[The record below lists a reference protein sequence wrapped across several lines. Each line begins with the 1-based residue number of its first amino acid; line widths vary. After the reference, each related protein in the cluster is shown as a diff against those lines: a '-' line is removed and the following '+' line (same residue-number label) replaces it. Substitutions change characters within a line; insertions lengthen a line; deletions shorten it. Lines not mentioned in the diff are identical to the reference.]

1 LKGCATYFGTIWKRS
16 LTRVF
21 KNIIFFM
28 FLNRFDVLISKII
41 KNKTKKIILMHFY
54 AFLSEKHFEPQPQPQ
69 F

>member
-1 LKGCATYFGTIWKRS
+1 LIDFGKYNNSTFGCATYFGTIWKRS

-41 KNKTKKIILMHFY
+41 KKKQKKSF
-54 AFLSEKHFEPQPQPQ
+54 
-69 F
+69 

>member
-1 LKGCATYFGTIWKRS
+1 LKGCATYFGTIWKYS
-16 LTRVF
+16 LTHVF

-41 KNKTKKIILMHFY
+41 KKNKKNHFN